1 MVVTAG
7 ATQGLH
13 FLATT
18 FFTAGDV
25 VFTESLT
32 YFLAQKIL
40 KSDLRMTL
48 KTGRACSCLFCHFIS
63 IIVAMDGQ
71 GIIPDALE
79 EALKQQMLTTS
90 WQTWRPTERRPFR
103 ALLYIMPVFQNP
115 TGVNLSSGA
124 PTHCFAKNNNV

>member
-40 KSDLRMTL
+40 KNDLRMSL
-48 KTGRACSCLFCHFIS
+48 RTGKAILFLSLPITNS
-63 IIVAMDGQ
+63 IIVAMDDQ

-90 WQTWRPTERRPFR
+90 WQEWRPTERRPFR

-115 TGVNLSSGA
+115 TGVNLSPG
-124 PTHCFAKNNNV
+124 TCINLLFANV